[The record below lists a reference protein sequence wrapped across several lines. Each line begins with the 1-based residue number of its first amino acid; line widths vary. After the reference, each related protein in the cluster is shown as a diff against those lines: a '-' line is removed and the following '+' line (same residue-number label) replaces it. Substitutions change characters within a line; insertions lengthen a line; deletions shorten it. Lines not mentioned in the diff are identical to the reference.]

1 MEFSQQITNINDIVE
16 YYKTINKERELY
28 VGIEWERSGVY
39 RDTLKPVLYEG
50 DKGYLAVLKKL
61 VSEVGWEIIDG
72 HRNQIFELQRGN
84 TRVTIEADGRLE
96 LAGSPQ
102 KNLHDLAREF
112 RIHANEVEEMGN
124 FLNIVWIPLGWQPF
138 HSDKEIKMIN
148 KKRYKIFLDVIKDRR
163 IESTMKRNN
172 GLTANFSFT
181 DEENIINKAKAGFRI
196 SPIIGAIFASS
207 PFNECK
213 IANYLDMRRFCIME
227 YAPERNSMPRNIL
240 DKSFSL
246 KDWIDFYLKIPVIL
260 IKQEGKEDFIPKN
273 LTFEKWIQN
282 GYKGMKPTLYNFDQH
297 IKTTWGDI
305 RLRPSYIEYRVADS
319 VPSKLVMSVPALIKG
334 LLMDSGSW
342 GAIEELTKDWSYDD
356 IVQLDR
362 KAWKEG
368 LQTEIKGKKLLSYAQ
383 ELITLANE
391 KLHKFSR
398 TSGADTETDES
409 IFLAALKEQIYIKEK
424 SPAEELAEL
433 WEKEWNHDPKHL
445 LEWCEEK

>member
-1 MEFSQQITNINDIVE
+1 
-16 YYKTINKERELY
+16 
-28 VGIEWERSGVY
+28 
-39 RDTLKPVLYEG
+39 
-50 DKGYLAVLKKL
+50 
-61 VSEVGWEIIDG
+61 
-72 HRNQIFELQRGN
+72 
-84 TRVTIEADGRLE
+84 
-96 LAGSPQ
+96 
-102 KNLHDLAREF
+102 
-112 RIHANEVEEMGN
+112 
-124 FLNIVWIPLGWQPF
+124 
-138 HSDKEIKMIN
+138 
-148 KKRYKIFLDVIKDRR
+148 
-163 IESTMKRNN
+163 
-172 GLTANFSFT
+172 
-181 DEENIINKAKAGFRI
+181 
-196 SPIIGAIFASS
+196 
-207 PFNECK
+207 
-213 IANYLDMRRFCIME
+213 MRRFCIMG

-246 KDWIDFYLKIPVIL
+246 KDWVDFYLKIPVIL

-273 LTFEKWIQN
+273 LTFEEWIHK
-282 GYKGMKPTLYNFDQH
+282 GYKGRKPTLYDFDQH

-319 VPSKLVMSVPALIKG
+319 VPFKLVMAVPALIKG

-342 GAIEELTKDWSYDD
+342 AAIEELTKDWTYDD
-356 IVQLDR
+356 IIELDK

-368 LQTEIKGKKLLSYAQ
+368 LQAEIKGKKLLFYAQ
-383 ELITLANE
+383 ELINLANE